1 MKKII
6 YIFIMLLAIIV
17 VTTKASNVEAASA
30 PELIDGAQIR
40 TDNLNGIKFVANV
53 TPVDGATYGFVVG
66 QGTVVDLT
74 VDTPNTITGETT
86 TLNEESQFYVTI
98 VNIPERAYAQNLSVR
113 AYVLIDGEYTY
124 STNIVTRSVGQV
136 ALGAQVKGTEG
147 EYIET
152 VAGSILEN
160 YKKVHVDY
168 PGNTHVDDVLYE
180 TDHKKL
186 AEKFVEDWN
195 AMFETTLDAE
205 TAFVQGDNYASP
217 FKTAARNNSTTNP
230 EGANIT
236 AFFRDEAM
244 YNKWGWILDY
254 IQNELT
260 TGLAF
265 SACES
270 QINCILNNTTDET
283 GNWYYGLTLASYL
296 QSIFCGKGSST
307 GSGRFNFERSV
318 ENMEKLALIVNYNNK
333 VYSTFGELKLV
344 KVGSDLKLEEL
355 SKENYNFDGYSI
367 NGTLYNETY
376 NVTNDNVLLMP
387 TFTAVE
393 YDIKYYKDGVEL
405 TDLADVY
412 TVEDA
417 VTLPTITVE
426 GYDFVGWCEDEACE
440 GEVVT
445 SLSEGSS
452 GDKVYYAKY
461 VEKQLKDV
469 NVTYDL
475 NGGYFNYPSL
485 DDAIADFIV
494 DFNASRNRTHT
505 ASTFY
510 ALGSWSEISD
520 ASNFLYDAN
529 YKAKWSWLV
538 EYLATT
544 AITATNKKAFEVFH
558 NYTKQSELNAANSN
572 YIYCIAYELR
582 GWVGKAQYTQN
593 SSFKSANY
601 SSLIAQSETAAKGQ
615 TAYTYKDPCD
625 LEVPTKDGYEFIGWT
640 SSINGQVVTTFP
652 GYYDNPG
659 DITYTAVWEQ
669 IAPVLNVSIYVDAS
683 ATTGS
688 VYEANGK
695 EYVYGTDLFATITD
709 ALANAVENDTI
720 YVLAGTY
727 SDAITISTA
736 NITICGPNAGVP
748 YNGSRNEEAVISGTI
763 SVSANNF
770 KLDGVKFT
778 GTQIKATQALEGLT
792 ILNIVSQS
800 NGALIQDSGGRHAV
814 LGSNYNL
821 SNLVIRNSKFYV
833 PYATDGKNGLA
844 FYGIVTNANIENNSF
859 VNKLTASALNEAI
872 LLQKVAGE
880 IYVTNNNIDWS
891 TDNYSIFLGSGSNS
905 ATVIDVLDNVVNCSN
920 TTYHTSGIAIRRI
933 PASTTVNIVGNKIYN
948 MGGNTFNFQYAVS
961 GSKVNISYNYF
972 DANTS
977 FKCNVAGSATI
988 TTNNN
993 CYAGGITTANGHN
1006 PNTST
1011 ETTYA
1016 NLAALEEAY
1025 AKVK

>member
-6 YIFIMLLAIIV
+6 YIFLMLLAIIV
-17 VTTKASNVEAASA
+17 VTTKASNVKAASA

-98 VNIPERAYAQNLSVR
+98 VNIPERAYAQDLSVR
-113 AYVLIDGEYTY
+113 AYVLVDGEYTY

-217 FKTAARNNSTTNP
+217 FKTAARNNSTTDP

-475 NGGYFNYPSL
+475 DGGYFNYASL

-625 LEVPTKDGYEFIGWT
+625 LEVPTKDGYVFMGWT
-640 SSINGQVVTTFP
+640 SSLDGQVVTTFP

-659 DITYTAVWEQ
+659 DITYTAVWAKP
-669 IAPVLNVSIYVDAS
+669 ILYVKAD

-695 EYVYGTDLFATITD
+695 QYIYGETLFATITD
-709 ALANAVENDTI
+709 ALAKAKSGDTI
-720 YVLAGTY
+720 KLLAGTY
-727 SDAITISTA
+727 AEDITISTA
-736 NITICGPNAGVP
+736 DITIAGPNEGIA
-748 YNGSRNEEAVISGTI
+748 YNETRNEEAVISGKI

-770 KLDGVKFT
+770 KLDGVTYSGEAFMT
-778 GTQIKATQALEGLT
+778 TKAVAGLS
-792 ILNIVSQS
+792 ILNIISTGKVK
-800 NGALIQDSGGRHAV
+800 GFDGGRSGII
-814 LGSNYNL
+814 GSDYNI
-821 SNLVIRNSKFYV
+821 SDLVIKYSSFKASTSGSGVN
-833 PYATDGKNGLA
+833 ALA
-844 FYGIVTNANIENNSF
+844 FYGVVTNANIEY
-859 VNKLTASALNEAI
+859 NKFENTVAQATTNETI
-872 LLQKVAGE
+872 LLNKVAGK
-880 IYVTNNNIDWS
+880 IYVSNNNINWG
-891 TDNYSIFLGSGSNS
+891 TDNYSIFLGNGSNS

-977 FKCNVAGSATI
+977 FKCTVAGSATI